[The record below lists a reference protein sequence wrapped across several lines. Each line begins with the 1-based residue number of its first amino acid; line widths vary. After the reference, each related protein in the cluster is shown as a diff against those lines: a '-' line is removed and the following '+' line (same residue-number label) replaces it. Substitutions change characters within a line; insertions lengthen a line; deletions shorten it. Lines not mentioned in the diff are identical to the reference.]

1 MGTIHDY
8 LPKREPTTS
17 IQVKMPKA
25 LVERVKRQMRDDKV
39 NNWSDFLTACFLSYL
54 NNKKT
59 GTNNNTVNSQ
69 LKHVQAEIVSK
80 DLLWATETD
89 WVRSSDH

>member
-1 MGTIHDY
+1 MSTIHDY

-17 IQVKMPKA
+17 IQVKMPKT
-25 LVERVKRQMRDDKV
+25 LVERVKKQMRDDNV

-69 LKHVQAEIVSK
+69 LKQ
-80 DLLWATETD
+80 L
-89 WVRSSDH
+89 